1 MTPKAV
7 LNQKGGQAAAAPAFR
22 QGLLFEAVHHA
33 AWQGDIQPFRIRCLR
48 NIRSRDSSRL
58 PLQLCLE
65 LIQQILQN

>member
-7 LNQKGGQAAAAPAFR
+7 LNQKGGQAAAAPALR

-33 AWQGDIQPFRIRCLR
+33 AWQGDIQPFRIRCLSH
-48 NIRSRDSSRL
+48 IRSRDSSRL

>member
-33 AWQGDIQPFRIRCLR
+33 AWQGDIQPFRIRCLSH
-48 NIRSRDSSRL
+48 IRSRDNSRF
-58 PLQLCLE
+58 PLQL
-65 LIQQILQN
+65 